1 MFCKFASKFMLRK
14 GFAIFFVCVYSL
26 VLLKPLFPFV
36 DYALNKEYIAKNLCE
51 NRNKPKLNCNGK
63 CHLMK
68 QLKKAGAD
76 APTDNNATKGSSNQ
90 EENCFH
96 ITSLFVFNA
105 EVTTSQSSN
114 FYIHNFKSKLPS
126 NYLKDIFHPPQA

>member
-1 MFCKFASKFMLRK
+1 MLRK
-14 GFAIFFVCVYSL
+14 SFAIFFLSVYSL

-36 DYALNKEYIAKNLCE
+36 DYAVNKEYVTKNLCE

-76 APTDNNATKGSSNQ
+76 TPTDGNTTKGSSNQ

-96 ITSLFVFNA
+96 ITSLFAFNA
-105 EVTTSQSSN
+105 AILTSQSNNS
-114 FYIHNFKSKLPS
+114 YIRTFKSTLPS

>member
-1 MFCKFASKFMLRK
+1 MLRK
-14 GFAIFFVCVYSL
+14 SFAIFFLCVYSL
-26 VLLKPLFPFV
+26 VLLKPLFPFI
-36 DYALNKEYIAKNLCE
+36 DYVVNKEYITKNLCE

-68 QLKKAGAD
+68 QLKKAGVETT
-76 APTDNNATKGSSNQ
+76 TDSNTTKGSSNQ

-96 ITSLFVFNA
+96 ITSLFSFNA
-105 EVTTSQSSN
+105 AILTPQSSN
-114 FYIHNFKSKLPS
+114 SYLRTFKSTLPS

>member
-1 MFCKFASKFMLRK
+1 MLRK
-14 GFAIFFVCVYSL
+14 SFAIFFLCVYSL

-36 DYALNKEYIAKNLCE
+36 DYAINKEYIAKNLCE

-68 QLKKAGAD
+68 QLKKADAN
-76 APTDNNATKGSSNQ
+76 APTDGNATKGSSSQ

-96 ITSLFVFNA
+96 VTSLFVFNA
-105 EVTTSQSSN
+105 DVIASQSAN
-114 FYIHNFKSKLPS
+114 FYICTFKSKLPS

>member
-1 MFCKFASKFMLRK
+1 MLRK
-14 GFAIFFVCVYSL
+14 SFAIFFLCVYSL
-26 VLLKPLFPFV
+26 VLLKPLFPLV

-68 QLKKAGAD
+68 QLKKAGTD
-76 APTDNNATKGSSNQ
+76 APTDGNATKGSSNQ

-96 ITSLFVFNA
+96 VTSLFVFNA
-105 EVTTSQSSN
+105 EILISNSTN
-114 FYIHNFKSKLPS
+114 FYIRTFKSKLPS

>member
-1 MFCKFASKFMLRK
+1 VLRK
-14 GFAIFFVCVYSL
+14 SFAIFFLSVYSL

-36 DYALNKEYIAKNLCE
+36 DYAVNKEYITKNLCE

-76 APTDNNATKGSSNQ
+76 TPTDGNTTKGSSNQ

-96 ITSLFVFNA
+96 ITSLFVFDA
-105 EVTTSQSSN
+105 AILTSQSNNS
-114 FYIHNFKSKLPS
+114 YIRTFKSTLPS

>member
-1 MFCKFASKFMLRK
+1 MLRK
-14 GFAIFFVCVYSL
+14 SFAIFFLCVYSL

-36 DYALNKEYIAKNLCE
+36 DYAINKEYIAKNLCE
-51 NRNKPKLNCNGK
+51 NRTKPKLNCNGK

-68 QLKKAGAD
+68 QLKKAGTET
-76 APTDNNATKGSSNQ
+76 PTDGNTSKGSSNQ

-96 ITSLFVFNA
+96 VTSLFVFNA
-105 EVTTSQSSN
+105 AILTSQSN
-114 FYIHNFKSKLPS
+114 NYYIRTFKSTLPS

>member
-1 MFCKFASKFMLRK
+1 MLRK
-14 GFAIFFVCVYSL
+14 SFAIFFLCVYSL
-26 VLLKPLFPFV
+26 VLLKPLLPFV
-36 DYALNKEYIAKNLCE
+36 DYAINKEYIAKNLCE

-68 QLKKAGAD
+68 QLKKAGAETPED
-76 APTDNNATKGSSNQ
+76 GNTTKGSSNQ

-96 ITSLFVFNA
+96 ITSLFVFN
-105 EVTTSQSSN
+105 TTILTSQSNNS
-114 FYIHNFKSKLPS
+114 YIHTFKSTLPS

>member
-1 MFCKFASKFMLRK
+1 MLRK
-14 GFAIFFVCVYSL
+14 SFAIFFLCVYSL

-36 DYALNKEYIAKNLCE
+36 DYALNKEYISKNLCE

-68 QLKKAGAD
+68 QLKKAGAEN
-76 APTDNNATKGSSNQ
+76 PTEGNSTKGSSNQ

-96 ITSLFVFNA
+96 VNSLFDFNPNL
-105 EVTTSQSSN
+105 TSSQIASL
-114 FYIHNFKSKLPS
+114 FYINTINSKLPS
-126 NYLKDIFHPPQA
+126 SYLQDIFHPPQA

>member
-1 MFCKFASKFMLRK
+1 MLRK
-14 GFAIFFVCVYSL
+14 SFAIFFLSVYSL

-36 DYALNKEYIAKNLCE
+36 DYAVNKEYITKNLCE

-76 APTDNNATKGSSNQ
+76 TPTDGNTTKGSSNQ

-96 ITSLFVFNA
+96 ITSLFVFDA
-105 EVTTSQSSN
+105 AILTSQSNNS
-114 FYIHNFKSKLPS
+114 YIRTFKSTLPS